1 MKVDVLTIFDSIK
14 VCTQYRLADGT
25 LTDQLPYDLCDE
37 GVEPVYKEF
46 KGWKTS
52 LDGVRD
58 FDAIPAELNAYVKFL
73 EAELNLPI
81 TFIST
86 GPDREALISREAAA
100 VA

>member
-1 MKVDVLTIFDSIK
+1 M
-14 VCTQYRLADGT
+14 
-25 LTDQLPYDLCDE
+25 
-37 GVEPVYKEF
+37 EPVYKDF

-58 FDAIPAELNAYVKFL
+58 FDAIPAELNEYVKFL